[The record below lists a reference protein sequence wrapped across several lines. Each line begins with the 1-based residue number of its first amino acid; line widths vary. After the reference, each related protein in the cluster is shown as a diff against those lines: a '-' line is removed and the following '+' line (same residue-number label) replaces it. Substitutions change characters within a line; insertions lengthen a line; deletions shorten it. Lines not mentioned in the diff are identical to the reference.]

1 VTLVGLIGI
10 RAVGFIG
17 TILVADAVFL
27 IRVAGMVN
35 APDAVWGL
43 FPRARTSQNR
53 KTESTP
59 PDTGPGVYTSGAV
72 CARAAAS
79 SVLTATVLVTPV
91 VCALQTDSPDGGAM
105 HSLKTAV
112 LLGALTSVSFGQASI
127 VAAGTGDAARLPVT
141 RVILYKNGVGYFEH
155 AGHVRG
161 SQDVNVDFTTAQLN
175 DVLKSLTV
183 LDLGKGR
190 ITGVSYNSTAPL
202 EKRLGS
208 LHLPLR
214 ENPTTAQFLDALRG
228 ARVEVHNGS
237 STATGRLLSI
247 EEREVIRDAPKG
259 ETGDAETSGTRIGLT
274 QVSLVTESGEVRIF
288 DLTPSTTVRVVEKDV
303 NDEVGKYLGLVA
315 STRDRDVRR
324 MTISTAGEGERNLL
338 VSYISE
344 VPVWKS
350 TYRIVIPNQGKPL
363 LQGWAIV
370 DNTVGEDWDNV
381 ELSLVAGAP
390 QSFVEDLSQ
399 PYYARRPVVSLP
411 DNAMLTPQTHEA
423 TLEEQSDVVSAQPI
437 SPPASPQAAGQAGAS
452 VHGGREAYP
461 YQAGGTYILDGNAP
475 TAPSVLVPAAKPNG
489 APRPAG
495 EIAEN
500 LESGTTVGQTQ
511 ELGDLF
517 EYKPKDRVTI
527 RKNQSAL
534 VPILQARIDAEKVSV
549 WNPTESSVLRAL
561 WLDNRSN
568 LTLDGGSFNVLE
580 GDAFAGEGLMV
591 AIKPGEKRLLS
602 YAADLGLLVDA
613 KEKSGNQHVT
623 KVVIAHG
630 TMTQS
635 TEERAE
641 CTYTIRN
648 RDIEKRVLIV
658 EHPARPGWKLTED
671 ETPVESSRSYHRF
684 RLTLDPNQTTTL
696 LVKEYRPIMNRY
708 ILTNISDNE
717 IKLFLEQKM
726 ISPEVEKAL
735 RKIVV
740 QKNDI
745 ALIDSLISG
754 RRAQVTSISEDQQRL
769 RENMKALKGSA
780 EEKALVERYV
790 KELNQ
795 QEDRVE
801 TLRRE
806 IGEMQ
811 QKRDASQVMLNGM
824 VEALQMEAT
833 L

>member
-1 VTLVGLIGI
+1 MRSLRI
-10 RAVGFIG
+10 
-17 TILVADAVFL
+17 
-27 IRVAGMVN
+27 
-35 APDAVWGL
+35 AVWCVAL
-43 FPRARTSQNR
+43 
-53 KTESTP
+53 
-59 PDTGPGVYTSGAV
+59 
-72 CARAAAS
+72 S
-79 SVLTATVLVTPV
+79 SVA
-91 VCALQTDSPDGGAM
+91 
-105 HSLKTAV
+105 
-112 LLGALTSVSFGQASI
+112 FGQASI
-127 VAAGTGDAARLPVT
+127 LTTGSGDAARLPVT

-155 AGHVRG
+155 SGHVRG

-208 LHLPLR
+208 LRLPVG

-228 ARVEVHNGS
+228 ARVEVRNGS

-247 EEREVIRDAPKG
+247 EERQVIRDSPKN
-259 ETGDAETSGTRIGLT
+259 DAAEEEKSKISLT
-274 QVSLVTESGEVRIF
+274 QVSLVTDSGEVRLF
-288 DLTPSTTVRVVEKDV
+288 DLTPSTTVRVVEKEV

-315 STRDRDVRR
+315 STRDQDVRR

-350 TYRIVIPNQGKPL
+350 TYRIVIPNEGKPL

-370 DNTVGEDWDNV
+370 DNTVGEDWDSV

-390 QSFVEDLSQ
+390 QSFVQELSQ

-411 DNAMLTPQTHEA
+411 ENAMLTPQTHEA
-423 TLEEQSDVVSAQPI
+423 TLEEKTDVVNGQLVVGSKMAPPVAQPQRI
-437 SPPASPQAAGQAGAS
+437 REGVVGGVPGGVPGGSVGGSLHGDAFSYSAGNGGGVGGGIYHAPAPLPSPDA
-452 VHGGREAYP
+452 
-461 YQAGGTYILDGNAP
+461 
-475 TAPSVLVPAAKPNG
+475 TA
-489 APRPAG
+489 
-495 EIAEN
+495 IAEN
-500 LESGTTVGQTQ
+500 LESGTTVAQSQ

-517 EYKPKDRVTI
+517 EYKLSDRVTI

-534 VPILQARIDAEKVSV
+534 VPILQSRIDAEKVSV

-561 WLDNRSN
+561 WVNNTSD

-602 YAADLGLLVDA
+602 YAADMGVLVDG
-613 KEKSGNQHVT
+613 KQKSENQRVT

-635 TEERAE
+635 TQERHE
-641 CTYTIRN
+641 STYTIRN
-648 RDIEKRVLIV
+648 RDSEKRVLVV
-658 EHPARPGWKLTED
+658 EHPARAGWKLAD
-671 ETPVESSRSYHRF
+671 DVTPAESSVSYHRF
-684 RLTLDPNQTTTL
+684 RVALDPKKTTTL
-696 LVKEYRPIMNRY
+696 VVKEYRPITNRY
-708 ILTNISDNE
+708 AITNITDGE
-717 IKLFLEQKM
+717 IKLFLDQKM
-726 ISPEVEKAL
+726 INPEVEKAL
-735 RKIVV
+735 RKIIS

-745 ALIDSLISG
+745 AVIDAVITG
-754 RRAQVTSISEDQQRL
+754 RRGQITNISEDQQRV

-790 KELNQ
+790 RQLNE
-795 QEDRVE
+795 QEDRMQS
-801 TLRRE
+801 LRHE

-811 QKRDASQVMLNGM
+811 QKRDAAQSTLNGM
-824 VEALQMEAT
+824 VEALTMDVT